1 MNNDFYCPSPWTGGF
16 FTHTEQKACCTH
28 RSIKIPSPLKYL
40 SGDYIIDNPH
50 PGDFLKDVK
59 HSIISG
65 NLDSNCQ
72 RCKDQ
77 ESQGIRSLRQVFVD
91 QAKNLDIAEVR
102 DPDAPSVPQA
112 IEVRLSNLCNFKCRM
127 CFPMYSSLLDKEVS
141 ENPQL
146 KKYFLRDEVDY
157 GKVHSNQQLIDDI
170 ITMIPNL
177 KWINLTGGEPMILPE
192 VMNLI
197 DEIIR
202 QGYESNMALHIT
214 TNCSTIHPRMLEHF
228 KKFKKIQL
236 TLSLDGIDKT
246 AEYIRHGTV
255 WDKVNSNFHQYGEL
269 LTKNPH
275 IDANVN
281 IALSAYSILDIDR
294 TIDYICQLRKQYGMS
309 QLRNH
314 YGMTV
319 NMVQALGHLNYS
331 VLTGP
336 ARKLAIES
344 TTKALTILEEKVLS
358 VMIHTKDAVDLHK
371 QLQGIKAVLETQPES
386 SSKWNKFVSYT
397 RELDKIRNEEFES
410 VFGFKLWQGQFG
422 LDINADSVW

>member
-16 FTHTEQKACCTH
+16 FTHTEQKACCSH
-28 RSIKIPSPLKYL
+28 KSIKIPSPLKYL
-40 SGDYIIDNPH
+40 AGDYTVDDTQF
-50 PGDFLKDVK
+50 GSYLKDVK
-59 HSIISG
+59 HGIISG
-65 NLDSNCQ
+65 NLDGSCQ

-77 ESQGIRSLRQVFVD
+77 ENQGIRSLRQVFVD
-91 QAKNLDIAEVR
+91 QAKNLGIAEVH

-127 CFPMYSSLLDKEVS
+127 CYPMYSSLFDKEVS

-146 KKYFLRDEVDY
+146 KRYFRQDEVAY

-202 QGYESNMALHIT
+202 QGCDSKMALQIT
-214 TNCSTIHPRMLEHF
+214 TNCSTIHPKMLEHF

-246 AEYIRHGTV
+246 VEYIRHGTI
-255 WDKVNSNFHQYGEL
+255 WNKVNSNFHQYGEF
-269 LTKNPH
+269 LTKNNH
-275 IDANVN
+275 IDSN
-281 IALSAYSILDIDR
+281 INITLSAYSILDIDQ
-294 TIDYICQLRKQYGMS
+294 TIDYICQMRKQ
-309 QLRNH
+309 

-319 NMVQALGHLNYS
+319 NMGVAQGYLNYS
-331 VLTGP
+331 VLTGQ
-336 ARKLAIES
+336 ARKQAIES
-344 TTKALTILEEKVLS
+344 TTKALAILEEKVLS
-358 VMIHTKDAVDLHK
+358 VMLHINDAIDLHE
-371 QLQGIKAVLETQPES
+371 QLQGIKTVLETQPES
-386 SSKWNKFVSYT
+386 NIKWNNFVSYT
-397 RELDKIRNEEFES
+397 QEMDEIRNEGFES
-410 VFGFKLWQGQFG
+410 VFGFKL
-422 LDINADSVW
+422 

>member
-28 RSIKIPSPLKYL
+28 KSIKIPSPLKYL
-40 SGDYIIDNPH
+40 SGDYVVDDAQF
-50 PGDFLKDVK
+50 GTYLSEVK
-59 HSIISG
+59 QGIISG
-65 NLDSNCQ
+65 NLDEHCQ
-72 RCKDQ
+72 RCKNQ
-77 ESQGIRSLRQVFVD
+77 EAKGIRSLRQVFVD
-91 QAKNLDIAEVR
+91 QAKNLGIVEVR

-146 KKYFLRDEVDY
+146 KKYFLQDEVDY

-192 VMNLI
+192 VMDLV

-202 QGYESNMALHIT
+202 QGRESEIALHIT
-214 TNCSTIHPRMLEHF
+214 TNCSTIHPKMLEHF

-246 AEYIRHGTV
+246 AEYIRHGTI
-255 WDKVNSNFHQYGEL
+255 WNKVNSNFHQYGEL
-269 LTKNPH
+269 LTKNEH
-275 IDANVN
+275 IYSNIN

-294 TIDYICQLRKQYGMS
+294 TIDYICQMRKQ
-309 QLRNH
+309 

-319 NMVQALGHLNYS
+319 NMVLALGHLNYS
-331 VLTGP
+331 VLTGQ
-336 ARKLAIES
+336 ARKQAIDS
-344 TTKALTILEEKVLS
+344 TTKALAILEEKVLS
-358 VMIHTKDAVDLHK
+358 VMRHINDAVDLHE
-371 QLQGIKAVLETQPES
+371 QLQGIKTVLETQPES
-386 SSKWNKFVSYT
+386 NAKWNKFVSYT

-410 VFGFKLWQGQFG
+410 VFGFKLWQVQIG